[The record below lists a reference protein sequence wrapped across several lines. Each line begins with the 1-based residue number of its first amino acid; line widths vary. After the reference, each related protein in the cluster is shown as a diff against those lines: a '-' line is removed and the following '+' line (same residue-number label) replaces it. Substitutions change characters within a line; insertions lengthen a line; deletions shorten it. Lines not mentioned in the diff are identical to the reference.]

1 MTDYN
6 SESERLEAQYKEI
19 FMESAK
25 VIRHEIDKFK
35 PNFNCKTCTIPCD
48 IKKVDIFEVFP
59 PNCPYGAWQIKALSF
74 LTNEYKAKLKIAKK
88 SMMEKKNEYT
98 CGKCGA
104 CCKLAVSEYSP
115 IQLKQRAIRGDKFAK
130 EFSQIYVPY
139 ESEDMAKAI
148 CPEYYDKLYDIMDPD
163 ERLYFYY
170 CSKLGADDLCSDYE
184 NRPDICRDF
193 PMTALKVLP
202 DTCSYLPWHNAVEK
216 LAMSIKSREDLIQFY
231 KDKIG

>member
-130 EFSQIYVPY
+130 EFSQIYVAY